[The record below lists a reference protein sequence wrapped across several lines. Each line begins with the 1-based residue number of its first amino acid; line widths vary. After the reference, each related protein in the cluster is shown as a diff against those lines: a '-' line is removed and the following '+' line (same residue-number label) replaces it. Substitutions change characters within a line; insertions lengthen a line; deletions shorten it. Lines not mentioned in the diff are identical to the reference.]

1 MQYAASLGY
10 SNPIKFYSTAGNGPL
25 VPDLDQPSQ
34 DNNQNEPYLDFVTYL
49 SNLPD
54 DELPQTLTTSYGED
68 EQSVPEKYSK
78 TVCNMFGK
86 LGLRG
91 VSILFSS
98 GDTGVGSACQTND
111 GKNTT
116 RFLPIFPAA
125 CPYVTSV
132 GGTYNVQ
139 PERAVYFSSGGFSD
153 RWARPSYQDDAV
165 KDYLKIL
172 GNQQWKGLY
181 NPKGR
186 GFPDVA
192 AQGLNFRIIEQ
203 NYTTGAFVDK
213 RIGGTRYVSTS
224 DVFECNC

>member
-1 MQYAASLGY
+1 LGY
-10 SNPIKFYSTAGNGPL
+10 NNKIKYYSTGGL
-25 VPDLDQPSQ
+25 GLLIPDLDEP
-34 DNNQNEPYLDFVTYL
+34 DPADNQNEPYLEFVNYL
-49 SNLPD
+49 ANLPD
-54 DELPQTLTTSYGED
+54 DQLPQTLTTSYGED
-68 EQSVPEKYSK
+68 EQSIPEKYSK

-132 GGTYNVQ
+132 GGTRFVE
-139 PERAVYFSSGGFSD
+139 PEAAVSFSSGGFSD
-153 RWARPSYQDDAV
+153 RWDRPKYQDNAI

-172 GNQQWKGLY
+172 GKQWEGLY
-181 NPKGR
+181 NPEGR

-192 AQGLNFRIIEQ
+192 AQGSRYLVVEQ
-203 NYTTGAFVDK
+203 NYTTGAFYEILV
-213 RIGGTRYVSTS
+213 GGTR
-224 DVFECNC
+224 

>member
-1 MQYAASLGY
+1 
-10 SNPIKFYSTAGNGPL
+10 
-25 VPDLDQPSQ
+25 
-34 DNNQNEPYLDFVTYL
+34 LDFVTYL

-54 DELPQTLTTSYGED
+54 DKLPQTLTTSYGED
-68 EQSVPEKYSK
+68 EQSVPAAYSK
-78 TVCNMFGK
+78 KVCNIFGE

-132 GGTYNVQ
+132 GGTRNVD
-139 PERAVYFSSGGFSD
+139 PEQAVYFSSGGFSD
-153 RWARPSYQDDAV
+153 RWARPSYQDSAV
-165 KDYLKIL
+165 KAYLKIL
-172 GNQQWKGLY
+172 GNKWKGLY
-181 NPKGR
+181 NPNGR

-192 AQGLNFRIIEQ
+192 AQGYRFHVVEQ
-203 NYTTGAFVDK
+203 NYTTGAFYEILV
-213 RIGGTRYVSTS
+213 GGTR
-224 DVFECNC
+224 